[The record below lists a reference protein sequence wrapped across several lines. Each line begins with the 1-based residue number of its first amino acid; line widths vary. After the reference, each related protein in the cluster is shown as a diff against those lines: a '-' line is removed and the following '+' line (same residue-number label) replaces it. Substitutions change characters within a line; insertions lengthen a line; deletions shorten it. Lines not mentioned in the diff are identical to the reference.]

1 MSLHLNKNKGKS
13 MRKIGLVI
21 FCFFITLNIQAE
33 DKLDVLDKQ
42 SKEFFKAITGL
53 EKDYLEEQINSIKNK
68 KAPTPTITPNVINPV
83 QKPEEK
89 KVSQEEYEKNVF
101 EHENEMARLTS
112 DFTRTKKLKDIRIKS
127 MYSFNGKDYVVLKL
141 KEDNSS
147 SSSSDDSQELSFN
160 IEGRYTKGDSILTHR
175 IISIN
180 KRTKTVQL
188 YKKLDEE
195 FGYYI
200 YLSNYGISVSDLK
213 KQNRKVLKKVDE
225 EIKKEKKQ
233 EVKVK
238 KVSSNNEI
246 KRKFQEIANKPKV
259 VKKAKKVEVSNCLY
273 TVAVENLNVR
283 NYANLDA
290 TILRILRINDQFTIK
305 TKKGEWV
312 QVDTIY
318 KKKSGDVMIVV
329 DQNNWLQIIDNNVL
343 VEDKNC
349 L

>member
-1 MSLHLNKNKGKS
+1 
-13 MRKIGLVI
+13 MRKIGLII
-21 FCFFITLNIQAE
+21 FCFLIALNIQAE
-33 DKLDVLDKQ
+33 DKLDVLDQQ

-68 KAPTPTITPNVINPV
+68 KAPDTPNINPNIISPIEK
-83 QKPEEK
+83 QEEV
-89 KVSQEEYEKNVF
+89 KVSQEEYEKKVF

-127 MYSFNGKDYVVLKL
+127 MYSFNGKNYVVLKL
-141 KEDNSS
+141 KTANSDEN
-147 SSSSDDSQELSFN
+147 SDSKELSFN

-180 KRTKTVQL
+180 KRTKTVKL
-188 YKKLDEE
+188 YKKLDDE
-195 FGYYI
+195 FGYFI

-213 KQNRKVLKKVDE
+213 KQNRKVLKKMDE
-225 EIKKEKKQ
+225 DLEKKKKENKQIKKQ
-233 EVKVK
+233 TTNSDV
-238 KVSSNNEI
+238 
-246 KRKFQEIANKPKV
+246 KRKFQEIANKSKKV
-259 VKKAKKVEVSNCLY
+259 EKIQEVEVSNCLY

-283 NYANLDA
+283 NYSNLES
-290 TILRILRINDQFTIK
+290 TILRILKIDDQFTIK
-305 TKKGEWV
+305 TKKADWV

>member
-1 MSLHLNKNKGKS
+1 
-13 MRKIGLVI
+13 MRKLGLVI
-21 FCFFITLNIQAE
+21 FCLFITLNIQAE
-33 DKLDVLDKQ
+33 DNLDILDKQ

-53 EKDYLEEQINSIKNK
+53 EKDYLEEQINTIKNK
-68 KAPTPTITPNVINPV
+68 KEPSSSSITPNIIEPLEKV
-83 QKPEEK
+83 EEK

-127 MYSFNGKDYVVLKL
+127 MYSFNGKNYVVLKL
-141 KEDNSS
+141 KDGNTSDSVNS
-147 SSSSDDSQELSFN
+147 DELSFN
-160 IEGRYTKGDSILTHR
+160 IEGRYTRGDSLLTHR

-180 KRTKTVQL
+180 KRTKTVKL
-188 YKKLDEE
+188 YKKLDDE
-195 FGYYI
+195 FGYFI

-213 KQNRKVLKKVDE
+213 KENRKVLKKADE
-225 EIKKEKKQ
+225 DLKESNKSKAESITSTKSDIK
-233 EVKVK
+233 
-238 KVSSNNEI
+238 S
-246 KRKFQEIANKPKV
+246 KFQKIANKKV
-259 VKKAKKVEVSNCLY
+259 EKKVEKVEVSNCLY

-283 NYANLDA
+283 NYRSLDA
-290 TILRILRINDQFTIK
+290 TILRILKINDQFTIK
-305 TKKGEWV
+305 TKKADWV

>member
-1 MSLHLNKNKGKS
+1 
-13 MRKIGLVI
+13 MRKLGLVI

-33 DKLDVLDKQ
+33 DNLDILDKQ

-53 EKDYLEEQINSIKNK
+53 EKDYLEEQINTIKNK
-68 KAPTPTITPNVINPV
+68 KEPSSSSITPNIIEPLEKV
-83 QKPEEK
+83 EEK

-127 MYSFNGKDYVVLKL
+127 MYSFNGKNYVVLKL
-141 KEDNSS
+141 KDGNTSDSVNS
-147 SSSSDDSQELSFN
+147 DELSFN
-160 IEGRYTKGDSILTHR
+160 IEGRYTRGDSLLTHR

-180 KRTKTVQL
+180 KRTKTVKL
-188 YKKLDEE
+188 YKKLDDE
-195 FGYYI
+195 FGYFI

-213 KQNRKVLKKVDE
+213 KENRKVLKKADE
-225 EIKKEKKQ
+225 DLKESNKSKAESITSTKSDIK
-233 EVKVK
+233 
-238 KVSSNNEI
+238 S
-246 KRKFQEIANKPKV
+246 KFQKIANKKV
-259 VKKAKKVEVSNCLY
+259 EKKVEKVEVSNCLY

-283 NYANLDA
+283 NYRSLDA
-290 TILRILRINDQFTIK
+290 TILRILKINDQFTIK
-305 TKKGEWV
+305 TKKADWV